1 MMDKHSVW
9 RPNVIVLVADDHR
22 YESIRA
28 HGNPEV
34 LTPTLDRL
42 AERGVSYQST
52 NIIGGMDGAV
62 CSPCRAC
69 LNTGSSIFGATVK
82 QELGDTVEKMT
93 LSPQKRTMGETFQ
106 QHGYYAYAVGKWH
119 NDTASFNRSFA
130 GGNRIFFGGMSHHR
144 EVPVYAYDPT
154 GSYTSSQRTV
164 ESTFSTELFTDEAE
178 AFIRRYDREE
188 PFFLYVAYTSPHDPR
203 TAPEPYASQY
213 EGDRVTVPGNFLP
226 EHPFDNGEM
235 HIRDEGLAGLP
246 RTKDEVQRHIAD
258 YYAMITHMDAQ
269 MGRLM
274 QALEETGR
282 MDDTIV
288 VYTSDHG
295 LAVGQHGLMGKQN
308 LYEHSIRIP
317 WLMAGPGVPAKGPI
331 SGQVYQMDIYP
342 TLCELAGIPVPASVE
357 GRSMAGLLRGEAG
370 AERNTVYALYKDT
383 QRMVK
388 DGRYK
393 LIRYRKSGVTG
404 EGTDM
409 VQLFDLLEDPGE
421 LRNLAQEPELQ
432 QHIRRLDEAMQAWM
446 SQVGDP
452 FADSFAIS

>member
-1 MMDKHSVW
+1 MDKHSAR

-93 LSPQKRTMGETFQ
+93 LSPEKRTLGETFQ

-144 EVPVYAYDPT
+144 EVPVYAYDPA
-154 GSYTSSQRTV
+154 GIYSSSQRTV

-226 EHPFDNGEM
+226 EHPFDNGEV

-246 RTKDEVQRHIAD
+246 RTRDEVRRHIAD

-357 GRSMAGLLRGEAG
+357 GRSMAGLMRGEAG
-370 AERNTVYALYKDT
+370 AEERNTVYALYKDT

-393 LIRYRKSGVTG
+393 LIRYRKSSVTG

-409 VQLFDLLEDPGE
+409 VQLFDLLEDPLE

-446 SQVGDP
+446 RQVSDP
-452 FADSFAIS
+452 FAASFAIS